1 MNEAIQTAVLG
12 VTGYAGAELA
22 RLLVRHPLLKGKT
35 PIFAGRVE
43 ERDQARGG
51 IPLGE
56 IHPQLMDSHGTGSLR
71 VQPFSWELLE
81 DLGVDVV
88 FLATPHELSR
98 EAVPEARRRG
108 LRVIDLS
115 GAWRLEE
122 ASNREVYG
130 FEDEGSSQALNTQ
143 AEAVYGMPE
152 LHRSQIRGAG
162 LVANPGC
169 YATSVILALKPL
181 LARGLVDLQH
191 GIVCDSKSG
200 VSGAGK
206 TPVAKTHFMY
216 AADNLSAYGAFTHR
230 HTGELLEQLGVEA
243 DSITFTPHLLPIPRG
258 ILSTIYVRFNET
270 QTNASIEKCYKDFYR
285 DSPMVRL
292 YGTALPQIQYSVRTN
307 YCDIGFNIAK
317 DGHRAV
323 IVSCLDNLLKGAA
336 GQAVQNLNVMQG
348 WGEAEGLE

>member
-1 MNEAIQTAVLG
+1 MTDAIQTAVVG
-12 VTGYAGAELA
+12 ITGYAGAELA
-22 RLLVRHPLLKGKT
+22 RLLVRHPRLKGKPPVFT
-35 PIFAGRVE
+35 GRVDASHPE
-43 ERDQARGG
+43 G
-51 IPLGE
+51 IRLAE
-56 IHPQLMDSHGTGSLR
+56 IHPQLADSHGTGSLR

-98 EAVPEARRRG
+98 EAAPEARKRG

-122 ASNREVYG
+122 AANRAVYR
-130 FEDEGSSQALNTQ
+130 FEDEGSATALTAQ

-152 LHRSQIRGAG
+152 LHRKEIRGAG
-162 LVANPGC
+162 LIANPGC

-181 LARGLVDLQH
+181 LAAGLIDVSH
-191 GIVCDSKSG
+191 GIICDAKSG

-206 TPVAKTHFMY
+206 APVAKTHFMY
-216 AADNLSAYGAFTHR
+216 AADNLSAYGAFSHR
-230 HTGELLEQLGVEA
+230 HTGELLEQLGVNAE
-243 DSITFTPHLLPIPRG
+243 SITFTPHLLPIPRG
-258 ILSTIYVRFNET
+258 ILSTIYVRFAQR
-270 QTNASIEKCYKDFYR
+270 QTNAAIEACYAEFYKA
-285 DSPMVRL
+285 SPMVRL
-292 YGTALPQIQYSVRTN
+292 YGTVLPQIQYSVRTN
-307 YCDIGFNIAK
+307 YADIGFTVAG